1 METIKGQLQFDF
13 FPKSETIK
21 KIENEI
27 EKKAFRNFC
36 YWNYTENCI
45 ERHQEQREIYKNKFR
60 YIRANYLYLKKE
72 FKKAKS
78 LWVNYD
84 IKN

>member
-1 METIKGQLQFDF
+1 MEQIKGQLEFNF
-13 FPKSETIK
+13 FPKSKAIQ

-36 YWNYTENCI
+36 YHNYIENCV
-45 ERHQEQREIYKNKFR
+45 ERHAEQREIYKNKFR

-72 FKKAKS
+72 FQKAKS
-78 LWVNYD
+78 LWVSYD